1 MVSKKVLKPTK
12 ARKKNKKTK
21 VHGLVVKD
29 DYSWLRDEN
38 WKEVLKNPST
48 LKPIIKKF
56 LDDENKWTN
65 ENLKHLKKSK
75 NIIFEEIKSRINEND
90 RSLPVKDGK
99 YLYLTETK
107 KGLQYSILKRKLANK
122 SNSRYRTI
130 INWNILSKRYKY
142 FKPGGASY
150 SHDQK
155 IFNYSYDDKGSEFF
169 SIKTFDLK
177 NKNKKFTTLKN
188 TSGGSIWAN
197 DSSGF
202 YYIKMDKNHRPSSL
216 WFHYLHSKQNDDEL
230 IYEEKNP
237 GYFLSISETLSKKYL
252 TLSIGDHETNELYL
266 LDKDD
271 NDGNLFLFCKRKKGI
286 EYSIDHD
293 LEKSR
298 FIIMNNNDKAIDF
311 KISYI
316 EEKRKQP
323 GYEKYPKK
331 NWKDLI
337 PHKKGILIT
346 DFADLQKFLIIQE
359 LKDGLPR
366 IKFINKKTNKT
377 EEIQFDEEA
386 YQLNFNEGLEYK
398 SRTIRINYSAMNI
411 PTTIYKYNL
420 NTKRKKIL
428 KQQKVPSG
436 FNKNKYETKRIFA
449 KSHDGKKIPISI
461 LKLRNASKNAPT
473 LLYGYGAYGMS
484 MTPSFSVARLSL
496 VDRGMVFAIAHIR
509 GGMEK
514 GRQWYLDGKLKKKK
528 NTFKDFVSS
537 AKFLKQSK
545 ISGDITIHGGSAGG
559 LLIGATLN
567 MAPQLFKSA
576 VADVPFVDVLN
587 TILDA
592 SLPLTP
598 PEWEEWGNPILNKND
613 FLNIK
618 SYSPYDNVKKQA
630 YPTLLVTAG
639 LTDPRVTYWEAAK
652 WVAKLRE
659 LKTDNNNLY
668 LKTNMEAGHAGKAG
682 RYHQIEEAAFMY
694 AFILDSHDLL

>member
-1 MVSKKVLKPTK
+1 MVSKKRINPPK
-12 ARKKNKKTK
+12 ARKKSKKAK
-21 VHGLVVKD
+21 YHGLIVKD
-29 DYSWLRDEN
+29 DYFWLRDNN
-38 WKEVLKNPST
+38 WQEVLKKPSK
-48 LKPIIKKF
+48 LKPNIKRF
-56 LDDENKWTN
+56 LEDENRWTN
-65 ENLKHLKKSK
+65 ESLKHLKNSRKT
-75 NIIFEEIKSRINEND
+75 IFEEIKSRIKEDD
-90 RSLPVKDGK
+90 RSLPVKDRK

-107 KGLQYSILKRKLANK
+107 KGLQYPILKRKLANK
-122 SNSRYRTI
+122 KNSRYRTI
-130 INWNILSKRYKY
+130 INWNFLSKNYKY
-142 FKPGGASY
+142 FKPGGVSY
-150 SHDQK
+150 SNDQK

-169 SIKTFDLK
+169 SIKTFNLK
-177 NKNKKFTTLKN
+177 NKDKKFTTLKN

-216 WFHYLHSKQNDDEL
+216 WFHYLHSKQSEDEL
-230 IYEEKNP
+230 IYEEINP
-237 GYFLSISETLSKKYL
+237 GYFLNISETLSKKYL
-252 TLSIGDHETNELYL
+252 VLNIGDHETSEIHLIN
-266 LDKDD
+266 KDD
-271 NDGNLFLFCKRKKGI
+271 TERNLFLFCKRKKGI

-298 FIIMNNNDKAIDF
+298 FIIMSNNDKAIDF

-316 EEKRKQP
+316 EEEKKQP
-323 GYEKYPKK
+323 KREKYPKK

-337 PHKKGILIT
+337 PHKNGVLIT

-366 IKFINKKTNKT
+366 ITYINKKTNKT
-377 EEIQFDEEA
+377 EKIRFDEKA
-386 YQLNFNEGLEYK
+386 YQLNFNEGTEYK
-398 SRTIRINYSAMNI
+398 SNTIRVNYSAMNV
-411 PTTIYKYNL
+411 PTTIYEYNL
-420 NTKRKKIL
+420 NTKRRKIL
-428 KQQKVPSG
+428 KQQKIPSG
-436 FNKNKYETKRIFA
+436 FNKSKYETKRVFA

-461 LKLRNASKNAPT
+461 LKLKKTKQNAPT
-473 LLYGYGAYGMS
+473 LLYGYGAYGLS

-496 VDRGMVFAIAHIR
+496 VDRGMIFAIAHIR

-528 NTFKDFVSS
+528 NTFKDFISS

-545 ISGDITIHGGSAGG
+545 ISNELTIHGGSAGG

-567 MAPQLFKSA
+567 MAPKLFKSA

-598 PEWEEWGNPILNKND
+598 PEWEEWGNPIINKKD
-613 FLNIK
+613 FLNIQ
-618 SYSPYDNVKKQA
+618 SYSPYDNVKKQD

-652 WVAKLRE
+652 WVARLRE
-659 LKTDNNNLY
+659 LKTDKNNLF

-682 RYHQIEEAAFMY
+682 RYHQIEEAAFMFS
-694 AFILDSHDLL
+694 FILDSHHLL